1 MLVALL
7 PVCVRILPS
16 LKSQANKTCSQNSSW
31 FQVLSGSSK
40 LARHSLATAKQ
51 ASKSL
56 GRSLILSKYN
66 FFRTCYRSYCCL
78 STKAYNIL
86 LELPLPLLLLYPLR
100 RVRVCE
106 TDVLAGP
113 EAVSTTTSSSILIV
127 VVVII
132 IISII
137 SSSFYPLNFLSLI
150 FPSKTHIQHNFMLTI
165 ITTTTTTTLTAPI
178 ISALQE

>member
-1 MLVALL
+1 MCPYTTNSQISSQQNLLAEFLVVLT
-7 PVCVRILPS
+7 S
-16 LKSQANKTCSQNSSW
+16 LSIQQTSQTFSC
-31 FQVLSGSSK
+31 FSK
-40 LARHSLATAKQ
+40 

-56 GRSLILSKYN
+56 GLSLFPNII

-78 STKAYNIL
+78 SSKAYNIL

-127 VVVII
+127 VAVI

-150 FPSKTHIQHNFMLTI
+150 FPSYTHIQHNFMLTI
-165 ITTTTTTTLTAPI
+165 ITTTTTTTLTAPHY
-178 ISALQE
+178 